1 VNRTL
6 IGDCRLILPQLIAQG
21 VRVNCVVTSPP
32 YWGLRD
38 YGTAKWEGGS
48 EECGHVQLDMRIAG
62 MDGSTANSQRAGR
75 TPPPDIQYRNSCA
88 KCGALRIDAQIGLEP
103 TLDAYVQTMVEVF
116 RLVRELLADDGTLWL
131 NMGDSYAATTRGAG
145 GNGKQ
150 HTNAGSVI
158 VDRSWAI
165 PDGLKPKD
173 LCGVPWHVAFA
184 LQADGWYLRQ
194 DIIWA
199 KPNPMPESVT
209 DRCTKAHEYVFLLA
223 KRPNYYFDQEAIRE
237 PNTINPNW
245 NYGSENYR
253 RDITQDEIKTNG
265 NFRSPKS
272 SGPGWSG
279 FAATGP
285 NGTGRNRRSV
295 WTIPSEPFPDAHF
308 ATFPQALVEP
318 CIMAGSRQGDIV
330 LDPFMGSGTVAQVA
344 QRLGRQWLGIEL
356 NPGYA
361 PMVDARTRQLALDLA
376 PL

>member
-1 VNRTL
+1 
-6 IGDCRLILPQLIAQG
+6 
-21 VRVNCVVTSPP
+21 
-32 YWGLRD
+32 
-38 YGTAKWEGGS
+38 
-48 EECGHVQLDMRIAG
+48 
-62 MDGSTANSQRAGR
+62 MDGSTANSQRVGR

-88 KCGALRIDAQIGLEP
+88 KCGARRIDAQIGLEP

-116 RLVRELLADDGTLWL
+116 RLVREVLADDGTVWL
-131 NMGDSYAATTRGAG
+131 NMGDSYASG
-145 GNGKQ
+145 GMSEPSSKSTLEGGKDFGGQ
-150 HTNAGSVI
+150 VVI
-158 VDRSWAI
+158 R
-165 PDGLKPKD
+165 PKPLGLKPKD
-173 LCGVPWHVAFA
+173 LCGVPWRVAFA
-184 LQADGWYLRQ
+184 LQADGWFLRQ

-318 CIMAGSRQGDIV
+318 CIMAGTSLDPVPGIV

-344 QRLGRQWLGIEL
+344 QRLGRRRLGIEL
-356 NPGYA
+356 NPAYA
-361 PMVDARTRQLALDLA
+361 AMVDARTRQLAFDLA
-376 PL
+376 PKEADAPEPETLPLPLP